1 MKKVLLALLASVTIG
16 HLQAQNITPEADY
29 VHGGSGKQKAPF
41 NADSLLSN
49 WCLDLNLTGGMLSQ
63 RFTAG
68 DPSAYYLNAVNS
80 NITDLKFR
88 NGSSIGFDAEIA
100 YFFDKARNWGVGAG
114 LWYMSQH
121 GTATLDNFHVE
132 YQSNDYAGN
141 VFRQVITANA
151 PINEKLRISNF
162 NIPLLLKYKKRFSKN
177 IGFTADA
184 GLMFNLSAANSYTTD
199 ATFDYEAIYKFTGT
213 QGAVKTVYD
222 NSTVPGA
229 SDLLIT
235 RKYQSTVQPDVQAY
249 FDQLRKQGN
258 NVGLNMAPSSN
269 TGKSSYKGGS
279 VGILL
284 RPAVSFYLSDN
295 IALNVGAYYLYQ
307 RFSNNGSGGMITD
320 KIGTYNSVL
329 GNVSKVTASSLG
341 ISAGVRIYLSKAR
354 KPYVP
359 EVAAEPEEKTT
370 EIISNPPPPEHE
382 DVDVTPV
389 GNMNDPI
396 LFDLNKTEIKPESYP
411 TLEDAINHI
420 NNDSKAHII
429 VHGYTDNTGTAT
441 YNRGLSKRRANAVKT
456 FLVDKGVKSSRV
468 KTIGHG
474 SKSPAASNRTSEGRA
489 KNRRA
494 VMKLKQN

>member
-1 MKKVLLALLASVTIG
+1 MKKLLLALLASVTVG

-29 VHGGSGKQKAPF
+29 VRGGSGKQKAPYH
-41 NADSLLSN
+41 ADSLLSN
-49 WCLDLNLTGGMLSQ
+49 WCLDLNLTGGTLSQ
-63 RFTAG
+63 RFTSG
-68 DPSAYYLNAVNS
+68 DPASYYLNAVNS
-80 NITDLKFR
+80 TIGDLKFR
-88 NGSSIGFDAEIA
+88 KGSSIGFDAQVA
-100 YFFDKARNWGVGAG
+100 YFFDKARNWGIGTG

-121 GTATLDNFHVE
+121 GTVTMDKFHVE

-141 VFRQVITANA
+141 VFRQVITANNA
-151 PINEKLRISNF
+151 INEKLRISNF
-162 NIPLLLKYKKRFSKN
+162 NIPLLLKYKNRFSKS

-184 GLMFNLSAANSYTTD
+184 GLMFNLNARNSFTSD
-199 ATFDYEAIYKFTGT
+199 ATFDYEAIYKFTGS

-222 NSTVPGA
+222 NSAVPGA

-235 RKYQSTVQPDVQAY
+235 RKYQSTIQPDVRAY
-249 FDQLRKQGN
+249 FEQLRKQGN

-307 RFSNNGSGGMITD
+307 RFSNNGSAGMITD

-329 GNVSKVTASSLG
+329 GNVSKVSASSLG

-370 EIISNPPPPEHE
+370 EIINNPPAPEPE
-382 DVDVTPV
+382 EPEAPVV

-396 LFDLNKTEIKPESYP
+396 LFDVDRTQIKPESYP
-411 TLEDAINHI
+411 TLEDAINHL
-420 NNDSKAHII
+420 NNNGKYHII

-456 FLVDKGVKSSRV
+456 YLVDKGVKSSRV

-474 SKSPAASNRTSEGRA
+474 AKSPAASNRTAAGRA

-494 VMKLKQN
+494 LLKLKQN